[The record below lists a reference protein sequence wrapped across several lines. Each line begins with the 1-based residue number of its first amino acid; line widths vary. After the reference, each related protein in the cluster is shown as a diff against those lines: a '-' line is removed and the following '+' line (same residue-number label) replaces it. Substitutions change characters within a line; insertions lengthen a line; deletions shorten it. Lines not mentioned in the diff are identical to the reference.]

1 MKLGKPFVSFVTLAK
16 GSLYPEI
23 QSYPTVI
30 GNMVGHSHSKEF
42 ISKRETFIEFYNYF
56 LIFPVEMF
64 YFVVERLQ
72 KTE

>member
-1 MKLGKPFVSFVTLAK
+1 MR
-16 GSLYPEI
+16 YN
-23 QSYPTVI
+23 PTVI